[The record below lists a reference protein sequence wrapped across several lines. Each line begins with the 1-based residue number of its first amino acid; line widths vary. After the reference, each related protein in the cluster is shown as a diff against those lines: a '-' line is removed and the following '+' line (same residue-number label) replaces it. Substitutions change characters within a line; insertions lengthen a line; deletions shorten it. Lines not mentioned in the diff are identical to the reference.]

1 MVEFFA
7 TTLSWGYLVFVSL
20 CTALGLALLIIGVF
34 RAFDVAV
41 SRILN
46 IGAMVEAALEAR
58 RQGRAPL
65 LRALHWWGRRGKDQ

>member
-7 TTLSWGYLVFVSL
+7 TVLHWGYLFFVSL
-20 CTALGLALLIIGVF
+20 CVALGLALLIIGVF
-34 RAFDVAV
+34 RAFDLAIT
-41 SRILN
+41 RILN
-46 IGAMVEAALEAR
+46 AGAIVEAALEAR